1 MQQIVSITDARNN
14 LSRLVADVSQQD
26 TSVVIVRDSVPEAV
40 LLSYRRILETEQAK
54 EKMWR
59 LRFDRMMAAGKKV
72 GRRWAKKRGINLDKL
87 TEEKAYELVE
97 KA

>member
-14 LSRLVADVSQQD
+14 LSRLVADVSRQD

-40 LLSYRRILETEQAK
+40 LMPYSRILKNDREK
-54 EKMWR
+54 EKVWR
-59 LRFDRMMAAGKKV
+59 LRFDRMMATGKKI
-72 GRRWAKKRGINLDKL
+72 GRQWVKKRRIDLDKL
-87 TEEKAYELVE
+87 TEEEVYGLVE